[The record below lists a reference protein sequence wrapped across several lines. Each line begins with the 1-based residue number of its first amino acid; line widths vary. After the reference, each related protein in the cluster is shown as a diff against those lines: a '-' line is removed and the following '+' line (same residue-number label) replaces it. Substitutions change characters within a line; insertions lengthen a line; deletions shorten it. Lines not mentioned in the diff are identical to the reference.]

1 MIEVGNLMVKKEY
14 VLHIVDKLKCGI
26 KSEIKKKNYEAALE
40 LILNCANIL
49 YQTNLYYVDEDLEGY
64 LKEIANKMEILSPI
78 EKKTD
83 VIFFY
88 DGFGLNSRGLAQIY
102 IKALCQIKKVIYITY
117 EDCKENIPDIQNIIN
132 KNDGRI
138 LYINRSQKKYT
149 EQILQ
154 LCSFASEFKPHDFF
168 FYSFPNDVVGVTSL
182 NILEGKVTRY
192 QINLTDHAFWLGARC
207 IDKCIEFRDYGANVS
222 VKYRGISKNI
232 IAKLPFYPI
241 INKDIPFQGFPFR
254 IVNGQKVVFSGGA
267 LYKTFG
273 GKNKYYD
280 IID

>member
-1 MIEVGNLMVKKEY
+1 MEFVIEVGNLMVKKEY

-78 EKKTD
+78 GKKTD

-117 EDCKENIPDIQNIIN
+117 EDRKELESIEQLEWVP
-132 KNDGRI
+132 
-138 LYINRSQKKYT
+138 KK
-149 EQILQ
+149 
-154 LCSFASEFKPHDFF
+154 
-168 FYSFPNDVVGVTSL
+168 
-182 NILEGKVTRY
+182 
-192 QINLTDHAFWLGARC
+192 
-207 IDKCIEFRDYGANVS
+207 
-222 VKYRGISKNI
+222 
-232 IAKLPFYPI
+232 
-241 INKDIPFQGFPFR
+241 
-254 IVNGQKVVFSGGA
+254 
-267 LYKTFG
+267 
-273 GKNKYYD
+273 
-280 IID
+280 

>member
-49 YQTNLYYVDEDLEGY
+49 YQTNLYYVDEELEGY

-78 EKKTD
+78 GKKTD

-117 EDCKENIPDIQNIIN
+117 EDRKENIPDIQNIIN

-149 EQILQ
+149 EQVMQ
-154 LCSFASEFKPHDFF
+154 FC
-168 FYSFPNDVVGVTSL
+168 
-182 NILEGKVTRY
+182 
-192 QINLTDHAFWLGARC
+192 
-207 IDKCIEFRDYGANVS
+207 
-222 VKYRGISKNI
+222 
-232 IAKLPFYPI
+232 
-241 INKDIPFQGFPFR
+241 FR
-254 IVNGQKVVFSGGA
+254 IFS
-267 LYKTFG
+267 T
-273 GKNKYYD
+273 
-280 IID
+280 

>member
-149 EQILQ
+149 EQIDNSQFHL
-154 LCSFASEFKPHDFF
+154 
-168 FYSFPNDVVGVTSL
+168 
-182 NILEGKVTRY
+182 
-192 QINLTDHAFWLGARC
+192 
-207 IDKCIEFRDYGANVS
+207 
-222 VKYRGISKNI
+222 
-232 IAKLPFYPI
+232 
-241 INKDIPFQGFPFR
+241 DIVQ
-254 IVNGQKVVFSGGA
+254 
-267 LYKTFG
+267 
-273 GKNKYYD
+273 D
-280 IID
+280 